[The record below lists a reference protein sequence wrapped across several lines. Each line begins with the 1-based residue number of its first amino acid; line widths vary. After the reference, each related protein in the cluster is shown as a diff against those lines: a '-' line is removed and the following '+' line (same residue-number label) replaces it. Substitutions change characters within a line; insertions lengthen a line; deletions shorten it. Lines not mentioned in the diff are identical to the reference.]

1 MSSLLFETAVSSL
14 EFSRRMTLM
23 FLDDIGEKDFLHQP
37 VPKGNHAMWICGHI
51 VYVDDSILTAASG
64 QESSLSDSW
73 QNLFG
78 LGSEPQSEPDMYCSR
93 EEMMENLASVRGDLI
108 SWFKGA
114 SEEKLLAPVEGG
126 RFPLSTNVL
135 GLASFGACH
144 EAMHAGQLTVIRK
157 SLGFSPKI
165 T

>member
-1 MSSLLFETAVSSL
+1 MSSLLVETAVSSL

-23 FLDDIGEKDFLHQP
+23 FLDEIGEKDFLHQP

-51 VYVDDSILTAASG
+51 VYVDDSILTVVSG
-64 QESSLSDSW
+64 QESNLSDSW

-78 LGSEPQSEPDMYCSR
+78 LGSEPQGDPDCYCSR

-114 SEEKLLAPVEGG
+114 SDEKLLAPVEGDK
-126 RFPLSTNVL
+126 FPVSANVL
-135 GLASFGACH
+135 GLASFAACH
-144 EAMHAGQLTVIRK
+144 EAMHAGQLTVIRR
-157 SLGFSPKI
+157 SLGLAPKI

>member
-1 MSSLLFETAVSSL
+1 MSSLLVETAVSSL

-37 VPKGNHAMWICGHI
+37 VSKGNHAMWICGHI
-51 VYVDDSILTAASG
+51 VYVDDFILTAASG

-78 LGSEPQSEPDMYCSR
+78 LGSEPSSESGCYCSR
-93 EEMMENLASVRGDLI
+93 EEMLESLASVRSDLI
-108 SWFKGA
+108 SWFRGA
-114 SEEKLLAPVEGG
+114 SEEKLLAPVEGSK
-126 RFPLSTNVL
+126 FPLSTNII
-135 GLASFGACH
+135 GLASFTACH

-157 SLGFSPKI
+157 SLGFPPKI